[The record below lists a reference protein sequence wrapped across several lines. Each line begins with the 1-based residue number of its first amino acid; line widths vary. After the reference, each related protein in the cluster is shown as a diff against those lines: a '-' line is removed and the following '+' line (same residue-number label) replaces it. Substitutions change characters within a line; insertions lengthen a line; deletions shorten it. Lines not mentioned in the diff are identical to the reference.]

1 MELVLASAI
10 VSMAAILA
18 WLGGLMR
25 GRSSTAEFRYK
36 VTMLLLAYGIASI
49 PVVLAYL
56 FLGLEYGFVTWGGP
70 DNLWIAI
77 AIVSAVLAIA
87 TSAIL
92 GLANVIL
99 LRLPTTN
106 FHPKGGI

>member
-1 MELVLASAI
+1 MELVFASAL
-10 VSMAAILA
+10 VSVAAVLA
-18 WLGGLMR
+18 WLGGLLR

-49 PVVLAYL
+49 PAVLVYL

-70 DNLWIAI
+70 DNVWLAI

-92 GLANVIL
+92 GLANLLL
-99 LRLPTTN
+99 LRLPSSN
-106 FHPKGGI
+106 FHPKGSI